1 LQYVWLFG
9 KNSQTSFYSKNKKRI
24 MTIYQELGL
33 QRVINASGR
42 MTALGVSVAADET
55 AEALKEASKNFVDI
69 TALID
74 AAGVK
79 IASYTGGDDACPT
92 AGAAAG
98 IAIAVAGCIAK
109 GSITVTQK
117 LPNSEGLP
125 NEVIIQKGHAINFGA
140 PVPQMI
146 ALGGGKPIEIGSANN
161 THEANLEE
169 KINERTAAIMYVKSH
184 HCVQKGMLSLDKM
197 VEIGKSADIP
207 VIVDAAAEEDLRRY
221 ITAGANLV
229 IYSGSKAIEG
239 PVSGFI
245 TGDADLIASCKMQY
259 FGIGRPM
266 KIGKEGIM
274 GLLKALELYEQKD
287 VDLVREHELKKLEY
301 IKSQLDPI
309 NGLTCSIHKDP
320 AGRAIERLRICIDP
334 EITGMSIEEL
344 IKQLSDGEISIRTRN
359 HLANL
364 GMLEIDPRPL
374 LDGDA
379 QEIVKKL
386 ERITNKHE

>member
-1 LQYVWLFG
+1 
-9 KNSQTSFYSKNKKRI
+9 

-33 QRVINASGR
+33 QRIINASGR

-69 TALID
+69 AALID

-79 IASYTGGDDACPT
+79 IASYTGGADACPT

-109 GSITVTQK
+109 GSIAITQR
-117 LPNSEGLP
+117 LPNSDGLP
-125 NEVIIQKGHAINFGA
+125 NEIIIQKGHAINFGA

-146 ALGGGKPIEIGSANN
+146 ALGGGRPVEIGFSNN
-161 THEANLEE
+161 THEANLSEMISE
-169 KINERTAAIMYVKSH
+169 NTAALMYVKSH
-184 HCVQKGMLSLDKM
+184 HCVQKGMLSLETM
-197 VEIGKSADIP
+197 VEVGKSAGIP

-221 ITAGANLV
+221 IDTGADLV

-259 FGIGRPM
+259 YGIGRPM
-266 KIGKEGIM
+266 KIGKEGII
-274 GLLKALELYEQKD
+274 GLLKALELYAKKD
-287 VDLVREHELKKLEY
+287 VDAVRERELEKLEL
-301 IKSQLDPI
+301 IRSQLEPI
-309 NGLTCSIHKDP
+309 NGLTCTIQQDP
-320 AGRAIERLRICIDP
+320 AGRAIDRLRIGVDP
-334 EITGMSIEEL
+334 EVTGMDIVEL
-344 IKQLSDGEISIRTRN
+344 VKQLSEGDISIRTRN
-359 HLANL
+359 HLVNL

-379 QEIVKKL
+379 QAIVEKIKRIMKKY
-386 ERITNKHE
+386 E